1 MKTKEDFIQ
10 EIKVLAIN
18 TEANIR
24 NFSTKVV
31 DAQTLHQFYDRCLE
45 QFYKFMP
52 CYCFMLPFHHL
63 SEEEMFE
70 INQFGLDKSDE
81 LHKLYSRIYV
91 EKRNAIDMR

>member
-1 MKTKEDFIQ
+1 
-10 EIKVLAIN
+10 
-18 TEANIR
+18 
-24 NFSTKVV
+24 
-31 DAQTLHQFYDRCLE
+31 
-45 QFYKFMP
+45 MP

-70 INQFGLDKSDE
+70 INQFGLDKSEE